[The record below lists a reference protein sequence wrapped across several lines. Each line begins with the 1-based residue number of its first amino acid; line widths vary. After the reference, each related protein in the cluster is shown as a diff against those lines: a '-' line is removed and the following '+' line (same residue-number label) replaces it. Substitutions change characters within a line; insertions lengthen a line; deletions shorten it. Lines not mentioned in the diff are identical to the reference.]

1 MFNIQELFPAHPP
14 QLFVVDVGAASMGEG
29 TDPYHQL
36 AALPSTHVIGFEPNP
51 HACAERNRDAPANH
65 KFLPYFVGDGTERR
79 FYICDNPLTSSL
91 YEPNHE
97 LLDRFQRLH
106 LPVVG
111 SEMVKTQRL
120 DDIDGINGCDYLKL
134 DIQGAEL
141 DAIMGG
147 DRLLEGALV
156 VHTEIE
162 FIPMYKDQPLFGDID
177 VALRQRG
184 FMLHKFQG
192 LFSRQ
197 MKPFVLNNDPFSPF
211 SQLVYA
217 EAAVYVRNFMEFD
230 ALPTDKLLNLASIL
244 HISYGSFDLCAQALA
259 AYDRKRS
266 TNVYEAYLARITGQT
281 V

>member
-1 MFNIQELFPAHPP
+1 MFNIHDVFPGQPP

-36 AALPSTHVIGFEPNP
+36 AALPNTHVIGFEPNAQ
-51 HACAERNRDAPANH
+51 ACEKRNREAPANH
-65 KFLPYFVGDGTERR
+65 KFLPYFVGDGCERR
-79 FYICDNPLTSSL
+79 FYMCENPLTSSL

-111 SEMVKTQRL
+111 SEMVQTQRL
-120 DDIDGINGCDYLKL
+120 DDIIGIDGCDYLKL

-141 DAIMGG
+141 DAIRGG
-147 DRLLEGALV
+147 HRLLADALI

-162 FIPMYKDQPLFGDID
+162 FIPMYKGQALFGDID
-177 VALRQRG
+177 VALRERG
-184 FMLHKFQG
+184 FLLHKFQG

-197 MKPFVLNNDPFSPF
+197 MKPIVLNNDPFSPF

-217 EAAVYVRNFMEFD
+217 EAAVYVKNFMEFD
-230 ALPTDKLLNLASIL
+230 ALAADKLLNLASIL
-244 HISYGSFDLCAQALA
+244 HIAYGSYDLCAQALS
-259 AYDRKRS
+259 AYDRKGG
-266 TNVYEAYLARITGQT
+266 TQVLDAYLARLTGQAT
-281 V
+281 